1 MANRRN
7 TRHSVKTLRMLL
19 EGLQFNGES
28 RYRDGPRSVVVI
40 ANTVGSLLEF
50 ETEEQ
55 SVLMTIAVYSDKNG
69 DRYFHIERP
78 GAGYIKADT
87 IVSLLDIVTFTIA
100 EYIGRPGVSIRE
112 GIRKRLTGGDVNQE
126 HLFDLLLPYTPHLQE
141 HAFTVE
147 QYGLYTEA
155 LSATIMRRKPKG
167 KIFGGKRRR

>member
-1 MANRRN
+1 MANQRN
-7 TRHSVKTLRMLL
+7 TRHSVKPLRMLL
-19 EGLQFNGES
+19 EGLQFYGGSADE
-28 RYRDGPRSVVVI
+28 PRSVIVI
-40 ANTVGSLLEF
+40 SNTAGSLLEV

-55 SVLMTIAVYSDKNG
+55 CLLMMIAIWSDENG
-69 DRYFHIERP
+69 ERYFHIERP
-78 GAGYIKADT
+78 GAGCIETDT

-141 HAFTVE
+141 HEFTVE
-147 QYGLYTEA
+147 QYGLYKEA

-167 KIFGGKRRR
+167 EVFGGRRRR